1 MSEYKEYL
9 EEVEKLDALLTNG
22 YQIVS
27 INENLS
33 GMFIDFE
40 KNSDKKQIQL
50 VTADARKYISL
61 KIIQMSKETTSA

>member
-9 EEVEKLDALLTNG
+9 AEVEKLDALLTDG

-40 KNSDKKQIQL
+40 KNNDKKQVQL